1 VSAQDGVVGEFLALA
16 VRLDRLAPGLAD
28 LGNVDPALR
37 SRVLAEAAPAPSD
50 LVRQAGR
57 LSRETAGSELD
68 PARRE
73 FLLGQ
78 LRAVECT
85 ARRLTGQPVP
95 FVREIRECFDVTVAM
110 GVEDGYRAAHAEL
123 DRLLPGPQPLP
134 ARLARY
140 RADQQVPR
148 AQLAG
153 GLAALV
159 ELLRDRSRA
168 AVGLPAAE
176 SVSLRIVDDAPWS
189 ALHQYRGGYRSQVT
203 VNAGARPRRP
213 QLAQLIAHEA
223 YPGHHTER
231 CHKQDTLVGTGRL
244 EHAALITNSPPSV
257 VAEGVAE
264 LGLAAV
270 LGPGWGR
277 IAADVLAAQG
287 LGFDGELAARVDA
300 ATSRLV
306 RVRLD
311 AALLLHDRH
320 APVEQV
326 LGHLRRWMLIDDRR
340 AGQVLRF
347 LRHPVWRAYTVTYV
361 EGPELVRRWW
371 AGCPGPDR
379 LRRLLDEPMSPAALR
394 TESAT

>member
-1 VSAQDGVVGEFLALA
+1 MGEFLALA

-28 LGNVDPALR
+28 VANVDSALR
-37 SRVLAEAAPAPSD
+37 SRVLGEAAPVPSD

-57 LSRETAGSELD
+57 LTQATAGSELD

-78 LRAVECT
+78 LRAVECA

-95 FVREIRECFDVTVAM
+95 FVREIGECFDVTVAM
-110 GVEDGYRAAHAEL
+110 GVEDDYRAAHAEL
-123 DRLLPGPQPLP
+123 AELLPGPQPL
-134 ARLARY
+134 ASRLAGY

-153 GLAALV
+153 ALAAVV

-168 AVGLPAAE
+168 AVGLPEGE
-176 SVSLRIVDDAPWS
+176 SVSVRIVDDAPWS

-203 VNAGARPRRP
+203 VNAGARPRRA
-213 QLAQLIAHEA
+213 QLAQLVAHEA

-231 CHKQDTLVGTGRL
+231 CHKQDTLVGAGRV
-244 EHAALITNSPPSV
+244 EHAALIANSPPSV
-257 VAEGVAE
+257 VAEGAAE
-264 LGLAAV
+264 LGLVAV
-270 LGPGWGR
+270 LGPDCGR
-277 IAADVLAAQG
+277 IVAGVLGEQG
-287 LGFDGELAARVDA
+287 LGFDGELAARIDA
-300 ATSRLV
+300 AVSRLV

-320 APVEQV
+320 APVDDV
-326 LGHLRRWMLIDDRR
+326 LGYLRRWMLIDERR
-340 AGQVLRF
+340 ARQVLRF

-361 EGPELVRRWW
+361 EGPALLWRWW
-371 AGCPGPDR
+371 VPCPAPDR
-379 LRRLLDEPMSPAALR
+379 LRRLLDEPLTPAALR
-394 TESAT
+394 SELAARLR